1 MIWHPADT
9 KAWCVCP
16 HFLLSRKTKYCR
28 TFVGHL
34 TLLPELH
41 ILRLEVSSVSCG
53 LVRILNMVTNML
65 LLVLFV
71 SDFLPHL
78 VEGTCSKA
86 LYITTPKQMEALR
99 GSCLL
104 IPCNFSAVS
113 DSSDKG
119 FSSSREIFGVWIK
132 EEPAFSQKPKN
143 VIFHSDRTIN
153 RYPMSITGNLRQ
165 RICTTLFSS
174 LEKSHTDKY
183 FFRIESSP
191 FLATAACDPLQITVK
206 DSPPSP
212 TIEIS
217 GDLKEAE
224 SVTVTCSAP
233 APCPQSPPKLTW
245 TLPENP
251 PNTMEENPDRTLTTK
266 IQKTLTL
273 TDQHDGF
280 NITCSASYPVN
291 KGKDVK
297 TAETKTVHVS
307 YAPKDT
313 SASVSRPSGFVPAS
327 SLVEL
332 SCSSRAQP
340 PISSFT
346 WFKES
351 QDGDIKVSQ
360 GEIYSFNATEG
371 GRYYCVATN
380 ELGKETSPK
389 IHLANGGAEQLDGSS
404 PWGGV
409 VGGIIGIMIL
419 ICLAVAVWWLKSKH
433 TTQEQSQGE
442 QIRGE
447 HETQINDTQRLTA
460 VQESAAATE
469 TGEEI
474 HYGEIDFSK
483 HRYQSPPV
491 SEQDG
496 GQTEDTLY
504 AQVKVSETANRPED
518 LYAQV
523 KRK

>member
-1 MIWHPADT
+1 
-9 KAWCVCP
+9 
-16 HFLLSRKTKYCR
+16 
-28 TFVGHL
+28 
-34 TLLPELH
+34 
-41 ILRLEVSSVSCG
+41 
-53 LVRILNMVTNML
+53 MVTNML

-78 VEGTCSKA
+78 VEGSCEH
-86 LYITTPKQMEALR
+86 LRITTPRQMEALS

-104 IPCNFSAVS
+104 IPCNFSAGP
-113 DSSDKG
+113 DN
-119 FSSSREIFGVWIK
+119 SRAIFGVWIK
-132 EEPAFSQKPKN
+132 KESAFDQKPKN
-143 VIFHSDRTIN
+143 VIFHSDGTIN
-153 RYPMSITGNLRQ
+153 RYPMSITGNLKKGN
-165 RICTTLFSS
+165 CTTLFSS
-174 LEKSHTDKY
+174 LKKSHTDKY
-183 FFRIESSP
+183 FFRIENSP
-191 FLATAACDPLQITVK
+191 FMATAACDPLQITVK

-233 APCPQSPPKLTW
+233 APCPHSPPKLTW
-245 TLPENP
+245 TLQQDP

-291 KGKDVK
+291 QGKDVK
-297 TAETKTVHVS
+297 TAEETKTLHVS

-313 SASVSRPSGFVPAS
+313 SASVSPPSLVSAGS
-327 SLVEL
+327 WVEL

-340 PISSFT
+340 PVSSFT

-351 QDGDIKVSQ
+351 QEGVMNVSQ

-371 GRYYCVATN
+371 GRYYCVTTN
-380 ELGKETSPK
+380 GLGNGTSTM
-389 IHLANGGAEQLDGSS
+389 IHLKLKGTDGSS

-419 ICLAVAVWWLKSKH
+419 ICFAVAAWWLKSKH
-433 TTQEQSQGE
+433 TTQEQSQQGE
-442 QIRGE
+442 QIRRE

-483 HRYQSPPV
+483 QRNISPPV

-504 AQVKVSETANRPED
+504 AEVKVSETANRLED

>member
-1 MIWHPADT
+1 
-9 KAWCVCP
+9 
-16 HFLLSRKTKYCR
+16 
-28 TFVGHL
+28 
-34 TLLPELH
+34 
-41 ILRLEVSSVSCG
+41 
-53 LVRILNMVTNML
+53 MVTNML

-78 VEGTCSKA
+78 VEGACEH
-86 LYITTPKQMEALR
+86 LRITTPKQMEALS

-104 IPCNFSAVS
+104 IPCIFSA
-113 DSSDKG
+113 DPAEG
-119 FSSSREIFGVWIK
+119 FNSAQAIFGVWIK
-132 EEPAFSQKPKN
+132 EESRFGQNKEN
-143 VIFHSDRTIN
+143 WIFHSDGTIN
-153 RYPMSITGNLRQ
+153 TYPMSITGDLRQ
-165 RICTTLFSS
+165 RNCTTLFSS
-174 LEKSHTDKY
+174 LEKSHTNEY
-183 FFRIESSP
+183 FFRIENSL
-191 FLATAACDPLQITVK
+191 FKATAACDPLQITVK

-217 GDLKEAE
+217 GDLKEEE

-233 APCPQSPPKLTW
+233 APCPHSPPKLTW
-245 TLPENP
+245 TLQQDP
-251 PNTMEENPDRTLTTK
+251 PNTMEENPNRIFTTK

-291 KGKDVK
+291 EGEDVK
-297 TAETKTVHVS
+297 AAEETKTLHVS

-313 SASVSRPSGFVPAS
+313 SASVSRPSGSVSAGS
-327 SLVEL
+327 WVEL

-340 PISSFT
+340 PVSSFT

-351 QDGDIKVSQ
+351 QDGDMNVSQ

-380 ELGKETSPK
+380 AHGNGTSTT
-389 IHLANGGAEQLDGSS
+389 IHLKLKGTDGSS
-404 PWGGV
+404 PWVGV

-419 ICLAVAVWWLKSKH
+419 ICFAVAVWWLKSKH
-433 TTQEQSQGE
+433 TTQEQSQQGE

-474 HYGEIDFSK
+474 HYGEINFSK
-483 HRYQSPPV
+483 QRNKSPPV

-504 AQVKVSETANRPED
+504 AEVKVSETANRPED

>member
-1 MIWHPADT
+1 
-9 KAWCVCP
+9 
-16 HFLLSRKTKYCR
+16 
-28 TFVGHL
+28 
-34 TLLPELH
+34 
-41 ILRLEVSSVSCG
+41 
-53 LVRILNMVTNML
+53 MVTNML

-78 VEGTCSKA
+78 VEGACEA
-86 LYITTPKQMEALR
+86 LRITTPKQMEALS

-104 IPCNFSAVS
+104 IPCIFSA
-113 DSSDKG
+113 DPAEG
-119 FSSSREIFGVWIK
+119 FNSAREIFGVWMKK
-132 EEPAFSQKPKN
+132 ESAFDQKPKN
-143 VIFHSDRTIN
+143 VIFHSDGTIN

-165 RICTTLFSS
+165 GNCTTLFST
-174 LEKSHTDKY
+174 LEEIHTNKY
-183 FFRIESSP
+183 FFRIENSP

-206 DSPPSP
+206 DSPRSP

-233 APCPQSPPKLTW
+233 ALCPHSPPKLTW
-245 TLPENP
+245 TLQQDP
-251 PNTMEENPDRTLTTK
+251 PNTMEENPDRTFTTK

-291 KGKDVK
+291 EGKDVK
-297 TAETKTVHVS
+297 TAEETKTLHVS

-313 SASVSRPSGFVPAS
+313 SASVSPPSGSVSAGS
-327 SLVEL
+327 WVEL

-340 PISSFT
+340 PVSSFT
-346 WFKES
+346 WFKVS
-351 QDGDIKVSQ
+351 QDGDTNVSQ
-360 GEIYSFNATEG
+360 GQIYSFNATEG

-380 ELGKETSPK
+380 ALGKETSPK
-389 IHLANGGAEQLDGSS
+389 IHLANGGDKQLHGSS

-419 ICLAVAVWWLKSKH
+419 ICFAVAVWWLKSKH
-433 TTQEQSQGE
+433 TTQEQSQQGE

-447 HETQINDTQRLTA
+447 HETQINATQRLTA

-483 HRYQSPPV
+483 QRNKSPPV

-504 AQVKVSETANRPED
+504 AEVKVSETANRPED

-523 KRK
+523 KRKLMYRHVFF

>member
-1 MIWHPADT
+1 
-9 KAWCVCP
+9 
-16 HFLLSRKTKYCR
+16 
-28 TFVGHL
+28 
-34 TLLPELH
+34 
-41 ILRLEVSSVSCG
+41 
-53 LVRILNMVTNML
+53 MVTNML

-78 VEGTCSKA
+78 VEGACSKS
-86 LYITTPKQMEALR
+86 LYITTPKQMEALS

-104 IPCNFSAVS
+104 IPCNFSA
-113 DSSDKG
+113 DPDEG
-119 FSSSREIFGVWIK
+119 FNSSREIFGVWIK
-132 EEPAFSQKPKN
+132 NKSAFGKKTEN
-143 VIFHSDRTIN
+143 VIFHSDGTIN
-153 RYPMSITGNLRQ
+153 TYPMSITGNLRQ
-165 RICTTLFSS
+165 GNCTTLFSS
-174 LEKSHTDKY
+174 LEEIHTNKY
-183 FFRIESSP
+183 FFRIENSP

-212 TIEIS
+212 TIEIP

-233 APCPQSPPKLTW
+233 APCPHSPPKLTW
-245 TLPENP
+245 TLQQDP

-280 NITCSASYPVN
+280 NITCSASYPLN
-291 KGKDVK
+291 EGEDVK
-297 TAETKTVHVS
+297 TEETMTLHVS

-313 SASVSRPSGFVPAS
+313 FASVSRPSGSVSAGS
-327 SLVEL
+327 WVEL

-340 PISSFT
+340 PVSSFT

-351 QDGDIKVSQ
+351 QDGDMKVSQ

-380 ELGKETSPK
+380 ALGEETSPK
-389 IHLANGGAEQLDGSS
+389 IQLANGGAVQLDGSS
-404 PWGGV
+404 LWGGV

-419 ICLAVAVWWLKSKH
+419 ICFAVAVWWLKSKH
-433 TTQEQSQGE
+433 TTQEQSQGG

-447 HETQINDTQRLTA
+447 HETQINDTQMLTA

-483 HRYQSPPV
+483 QRNKSPPV

-504 AQVKVSETANRPED
+504 AEVKVSETANRPED

>member
-1 MIWHPADT
+1 
-9 KAWCVCP
+9 
-16 HFLLSRKTKYCR
+16 
-28 TFVGHL
+28 
-34 TLLPELH
+34 
-41 ILRLEVSSVSCG
+41 
-53 LVRILNMVTNML
+53 MVTNML

-78 VEGTCSKA
+78 VEGACES
-86 LYITTPKQMEALR
+86 LYITTPKQMEALS

-104 IPCNFSAVS
+104 IPCIFSA
-113 DSSDKG
+113 DPAEG
-119 FSSSREIFGVWIK
+119 FNSAREIFGVWIK
-132 EEPAFSQKPKN
+132 KEPFGRNKEN
-143 VIFHSDRTIN
+143 VIFHSDGTIN
-153 RYPMSITGNLRQ
+153 TYPMSITGNLRQ
-165 RICTTLFSS
+165 GNCTTLFSS
-174 LEKSHTDKY
+174 LEESHTNKY
-183 FFRIESSP
+183 FFRIENSP

-212 TIEIS
+212 TIEIP

-233 APCPQSPPKLTW
+233 APCPHSPPKLTW
-245 TLPENP
+245 TLQQNP
-251 PNTMEENPDRTLTTK
+251 PNTMEENPDRTFTTK

-291 KGKDVK
+291 EGTD
-297 TAETKTVHVS
+297 T
-307 YAPKDT
+307 PKDT
-313 SASVSRPSGFVPAS
+313 FASVSRPSGSVSAGS
-327 SLVEL
+327 WVKL

-351 QDGDIKVSQ
+351 QDGDMNVSQ
-360 GEIYSFNATEG
+360 GQIDSFNATEE

-380 ELGKETSPK
+380 ALGKETSPK
-389 IHLANGGAEQLDGSS
+389 IQLANGGAVQLDGSS
-404 PWGGV
+404 PWVGV

-419 ICLAVAVWWLKSKH
+419 ICFAVAAWWLKSKH
-433 TTQEQSQGE
+433 TTQEQSQQGE
-442 QIRGE
+442 QIRGDN
-447 HETQINDTQRLTA
+447 ETQINDTQRLTA

-483 HRYQSPPV
+483 QRNQSPPV

-496 GQTEDTLY
+496 GQTEDPLY

>member
-1 MIWHPADT
+1 
-9 KAWCVCP
+9 
-16 HFLLSRKTKYCR
+16 
-28 TFVGHL
+28 
-34 TLLPELH
+34 
-41 ILRLEVSSVSCG
+41 
-53 LVRILNMVTNML
+53 MVTNML

-78 VEGTCSKA
+78 VEGACEH
-86 LYITTPKQMEALR
+86 LRITTPKQMEALS

-104 IPCNFSAVS
+104 IPCIFSADPDV
-113 DSSDKG
+113 G
-119 FSSSREIFGVWIK
+119 FNSSREIFGVWMKK
-132 EEPAFSQKPKN
+132 ESAFDQKPKN
-143 VIFHSDRTIN
+143 VIFHSDGTIN

-165 RICTTLFSS
+165 GNCTTLFST
-174 LEKSHTDKY
+174 LEEIHTNKY
-183 FFRIESSP
+183 FFRIENSP
-191 FLATAACDPLQITVK
+191 FLATAPCDPLQITVK
-206 DSPPSP
+206 DSPRSP

-233 APCPQSPPKLTW
+233 ALCPHSPPKLTW
-245 TLPENP
+245 TLQQDP
-251 PNTMEENPDRTLTTK
+251 PNTMEENPDRTFTTK

-291 KGKDVK
+291 EGKDVK
-297 TAETKTVHVS
+297 TAEETKTLHVS

-313 SASVSRPSGFVPAS
+313 FASVSWPSGSVSAGS
-327 SLVEL
+327 WVKL

-340 PISSFT
+340 PVSSFT

-351 QDGDIKVSQ
+351 QDGDMKVSQ
-360 GEIYSFNATEG
+360 GQIHSFNATEG

-380 ELGKETSPK
+380 ALGKETSPK
-389 IHLANGGAEQLDGSS
+389 IQLANGGTDGSS
-404 PWGGV
+404 PWVGV

-419 ICLAVAVWWLKSKH
+419 ICFAVAAWLLKSKH
-433 TTQEQSQGE
+433 TTQEQSQQGE
-442 QIRGE
+442 QIRRE

-483 HRYQSPPV
+483 QRNKSPPV

-504 AQVKVSETANRPED
+504 AEVKVSETANRLED

>member
-1 MIWHPADT
+1 
-9 KAWCVCP
+9 
-16 HFLLSRKTKYCR
+16 
-28 TFVGHL
+28 
-34 TLLPELH
+34 
-41 ILRLEVSSVSCG
+41 
-53 LVRILNMVTNML
+53 MVTNML

-78 VEGTCSKA
+78 VEGTCSQS
-86 LYITTPKQMEALR
+86 LNITTPKQMEALS

-104 IPCNFSAVS
+104 IPCNFSTVP
-113 DSSDKG
+113 DSSAEG
-119 FSSSREIFGVWIK
+119 FNSAREIFVVWIK
-132 EEPAFSQKPKN
+132 NESAFDQNPEN
-143 VIFHSDRTIN
+143 VIFHSNRKIN
-153 RYPMSITGNLRQ
+153 TYPMSITGNLRQ
-165 RICTTLFSS
+165 RNCTTLFSS
-174 LEKSHTDKY
+174 LKKSHTDKY
-183 FFRIESSP
+183 FFRIVNSP

-206 DSPPSP
+206 DSPP
-212 TIEIS
+212 
-217 GDLKEAE
+217 
-224 SVTVTCSAP
+224 
-233 APCPQSPPKLTW
+233 KLTW
-245 TLPENP
+245 TLQQDP
-251 PNTMEENPDRTLTTK
+251 PNTMEENPDRTFTTK

-291 KGKDVK
+291 EGKDVK
-297 TAETKTVHVS
+297 TAEETKTLHVS

-313 SASVSRPSGFVPAS
+313 SVSPPSGSVSAGSW
-327 SLVEL
+327 VEL

-340 PISSFT
+340 PVSSFT

-351 QDGDIKVSQ
+351 QDGDMMVSQ

-380 ELGKETSPK
+380 ALGEETSPK
-389 IHLANGGAEQLDGSS
+389 IQLANGGTDGSS

-419 ICLAVAVWWLKSKH
+419 ICFAVAVWWLKSKH
-433 TTQEQSQGE
+433 TTQEQSQQGE

-483 HRYQSPPV
+483 QRNQSPPV

-496 GQTEDTLY
+496 GQTEDPLY

>member
-1 MIWHPADT
+1 
-9 KAWCVCP
+9 
-16 HFLLSRKTKYCR
+16 
-28 TFVGHL
+28 
-34 TLLPELH
+34 
-41 ILRLEVSSVSCG
+41 
-53 LVRILNMVTNML
+53 MVTNML

-78 VEGTCSKA
+78 VEGSCSQS
-86 LYITTPKQMEALR
+86 LNITTPRQMEALS

-104 IPCNFSAVS
+104 IPCNFSAGPDV
-113 DSSDKG
+113 G
-119 FSSSREIFGVWIK
+119 FNNARDIFGVWIK
-132 EEPAFSQKPKN
+132 KDPKFGQN
-143 VIFHSDRTIN
+143 KENWISRSDGKIN

-165 RICTTLFSS
+165 GNCTTLFST
-174 LEKSHTDKY
+174 LEEIHTDKY
-183 FFRIESSP
+183 FFRIENSP
-191 FLATAACDPLQITVK
+191 FKATAACDPLQITVK

-212 TIEIS
+212 TIAIS
-217 GDLKEAE
+217 GDLKEEE

-233 APCPQSPPKLTW
+233 APCPHSPPKLTW
-245 TLPENP
+245 TLQQDP
-251 PNTMEENPDRTLTTK
+251 PNTMEQNPNRTFTTK

-291 KGKDVK
+291 EGKDVK
-297 TAETKTVHVS
+297 TAEETMTLHVS

-313 SASVSRPSGFVPAS
+313 SLSPPSGSVSAGSW
-327 SLVEL
+327 VEL

-340 PISSFT
+340 PVSSFT

-351 QDGDIKVSQ
+351 QDGDMKVSQ
-360 GEIYSFNATEG
+360 GEIDSFNATEG

-380 ELGKETSPK
+380 ALGEETSPK
-389 IHLANGGAEQLDGSS
+389 IQLANGGTDGSS

-419 ICLAVAVWWLKSKH
+419 ICFAVAVWWLKSKH

-442 QIRGE
+442 QIRRE

-483 HRYQSPPV
+483 QRNISPPV

-504 AQVKVSETANRPED
+504 AEVKVSETANRLED